1 MRYQRNNEISKA
13 REIFRKYKQAG
24 GYLPVDVE
32 QIARE
37 YNIIVRQA
45 DLPDE
50 ISGVLDNSTGRYIIL
65 VNSNQVLVR
74 QRFSI
79 AHELG
84 HYFLHSSDDAEKQ
97 VHIDKIRYYRN
108 NKSSSGTDMK
118 EIEANVFA
126 SELLIPTDELFSI
139 LSTGKYDIFDD
150 KCISSLAK
158 KFGVSSAALSVKID
172 KLA

>member
-1 MRYQRNNEISKA
+1 MRYQWNNETSKA
-13 REIFRKYKQAG
+13 REIFRKYKYAG
-24 GYLPVDVE
+24 GHFPVDIE

-37 YNIIVRQA
+37 YNIIVRPVN
-45 DLPDE
+45 LPDE

-65 VNSNQVLVR
+65 VNSNQAQVR

-84 HYFLHSSDDAEKQ
+84 HYFLHSDTAKQ

-108 NKSSSGTDMK
+108 SNSSSSGTDRK
-118 EIEANVFA
+118 EIEANIFA
-126 SELLIPTDELFSI
+126 SELLIPSDELLSI

-150 KCISSLAK
+150 NCISSLAK